1 LVAKP
6 DAPGM
11 APKSVLIERRGEHD
25 VLLVSSTMLMTNDQ
39 LRALAPEWRVVER

>member
-1 LVAKP
+1 
-6 DAPGM
+6 M
-11 APKSVLIERRGEHD
+11 APKSLLVERRGESD